1 MKRVLTVLFFAAF
14 AFTGTLLFAAESR
27 LGLGVVL
34 GDPSGITGK
43 VFISSSDAIDAGI
56 GASHHHGAYVYGDYL
71 RHFSGVFPVP
81 SLLLYLGIGPGFYD
95 HDSEGRNH
103 SESDENGLEC
113 RFPIGLEYRFTTIPL
128 AAFLELVP
136 AMEIVPDIDFHLR
149 GGLGIRY
156 FIW

>member
-1 MKRVLTVLFFAAF
+1 MKRWRMALFFAVF
-14 AFTGTLLFAAESR
+14 ALTGTALPAAENR
-27 LGLGVVL
+27 LGIGFVL

-43 VFISSSDAIDAGI
+43 LFISSSDAIDAGI
-56 GASHHHGAYVYGDYL
+56 GASHDHGAYLYGDYL

-95 HDSEGRNH
+95 HDNEGRNH
-103 SESDENGLEC
+103 SGSDENGLEC

-136 AMEIVPDIDFHLR
+136 AMTVVPDIDFHLR